1 MFSPFLGQTASEI
14 LQLIGEAETLESKRK
29 VAGFLTTIIERA
41 GKTVSLFQFES
52 AFYLKTSS
60 LKQYLLDHTCCWRHH
75 FNLTSTLCAFSLR
88 ADLTTC

>member
-41 GKTVSLFQFES
+41 GKTVG
-52 AFYLKTSS
+52 
-60 LKQYLLDHTCCWRHH
+60 LL
-75 FNLTSTLCAFSLR
+75 
-88 ADLTTC
+88 